1 MLPHTLVPSIAQQA
15 PESGGFAQ
23 ERIKEVAPRAIV
35 LSGGPNSVHIA
46 DAPQLSP
53 GFFEYCAGAGIPVL
67 GICYGM
73 QLLIHVRYPPSWLKS

>member
-1 MLPHTLVPSIAQQA
+1 MLLHLGAERVTFLW
-15 PESGGFAQ
+15 SGQ

-53 GFFEYCAGAGIPVL
+53 GFFEYCAAHGIPVL

-73 QLLIHVRYPPSWLKS
+73 QLLVHVRAPSAVVM